1 MRHHETHGERSRGLL
16 SPQPSWTG
24 PLHLGVALVLPL
36 HGAMTRVAAV
46 ADHAPGAGAYKCG
59 TRWAPW
65 STGSRGSGKRI
76 PQRGEE
82 PLGVIR
88 RFLRPSDETFV

>member
-46 ADHAPGAGAYKCG
+46 ADHAPGAGAG
-59 TRWAPW
+59 WAPW
-65 STGSRGSGKRI
+65 DGMGLADRSEVKGKGSPSVARSR
-76 PQRGEE
+76 
-82 PLGVIR
+82 LG
-88 RFLRPSDETFV
+88 